1 MTRKNRRRRLPSALE
16 LLETR
21 WLFSLTIAPQANG
34 SEAGGSSHS
43 GGCCCPMCS
52 RYSGIVQVDS
62 MVYLPPDSKLTEEQI
77 EALAN
82 SDHGGGCSC
91 PLCKAALGE
100 QNPSVPVTDGS
111 SSENFVTSGE
121 KWPQPG
127 GPGNP
132 VTITY
137 SLSNLLDDQ
146 LGGVLSDDAVYDA
159 VEEALGLWAK
169 YAPLNFVEVEDSGP
183 DVDDDPYSPLRNPQ
197 IRFGFHAID
206 GRNDVLAHAYYP
218 DNTGLAGDVHLDR
231 DENWSTR
238 PSFSNIDIIEVLTH
252 ELGHSLGLDH
262 ETRNAAIMNPFYS
275 GRYEGPGTG
284 VLLQDD
290 INGIRAIYGTG
301 VGSVSSL
308 DRKPITEGEAFSL
321 DEDAPLQTVA
331 SVLANDSDP
340 NGDDLTALLVTPPA
354 HGEIVLAADGTFQYT
369 PDPNYFGSDSFTYQ
383 ASNGAFQSEATTVS
397 LTILP
402 TMDPPVAAPDEYAV
416 RTGDVLATGRQAE
429 TVVAAGSVWRYLDDG
444 SNQGT
449 AWREADFD
457 DAGWSAGPAQLGYGE
472 GDEATAIGF
481 GGNAEDRHIT
491 TYFRQ
496 EFDLSDT
503 ARINTLDLRLM
514 RDDGA
519 AVYLNGYLIARSNL
533 SSVINSESLA
543 LIDVAGSS
551 ETRFFTFTI
560 NVANLPAGTIRE
572 GRNVLAVEL
581 HQSRANSE
589 DLSFDLSLTALRNVS
604 DDPVVN
610 DQDLDLTGLLPNILA
625 GPEHGAL
632 EVEPDGSLVY
642 TPTPGFVGQDVV
654 TYQAASKN
662 AATFV
667 ASGSSWRYLDTG
679 ANLGEAWFDPTFD
692 DDDWK
697 TGQAQL
703 GYGDGDETTS
713 IDYGSANNRYATT
726 YFRKEFTLDDP
737 AAVLSLEAHVLRDDA
752 AAIYLNGAEIYRDDN
767 LPADAGHAVYTG
779 DPVDDE
785 EAFVTFSIPT
795 ELLTAGV
802 NVLAVEVHQ
811 SAANDNDLSFDLRL
825 EGKVAAEPT
834 TITIDVTPTIFGD
847 VDFNGR
853 VDLDDLN
860 YVRGNFGGDASV
872 LLGDAN
878 GDGAIDLIDLNAVRN
893 NFGSVALAPAAV
905 TASSPMES
913 VVAAVVVTEPVTS
926 KTLESKSPEG
936 RSAAPSRSSRAWDA
950 ALLDLLATSDR
961 SLSQLS
967 TLTRK
972 RLPVRST

>member
-21 WLFSLTIAPQANG
+21 WLFSLTVAPQANG
-34 SEAGGSSHS
+34 SEASGSSHG
-43 GGCCCPMCS
+43 GGCPCPMCS

-62 MVYLPPDSKLTEEQI
+62 MVFLPPDSKLTDEQI

-82 SDHGGGCSC
+82 SDHGAGCSC

-100 QNPSVPVTDGS
+100 SSPSVPVTDGS
-111 SSENFVTSGE
+111 SSENFVASGE

-127 GPGNP
+127 GAGNP

-137 SLSNLLDDQ
+137 SLSNLLDDD
-146 LGGVLSDDAVYDA
+146 LGGILSDDAVYDA
-159 VEEALGLWAK
+159 VEEALGMWAK
-169 YAPLNFVEVEDSGP
+169 YAPLNFVEMEDSGP
-183 DVDDDPYSPLRNPQ
+183 AVADDQYSALRNPQ
-197 IRFGFHAID
+197 IRIGFHPID
-206 GRNDVLAHAYYP
+206 NRNGVLAHAYYP
-218 DNTGLAGDVHLDR
+218 DGSGLAGDVHLDQS
-231 DENWSTR
+231 ENWSTR

-262 ETRNAAIMNPFYS
+262 ENRNPAIMNPFYS
-275 GRYEGPGTG
+275 GRFEGPGTG
-284 VLLQDD
+284 DLLQDD

-308 DRKPITEGEAFSL
+308 DRKPVTEGEAFSL
-321 DEDAPLQTVA
+321 DEDAPLQTDV
-331 SVLANDSDP
+331 SVLENDTDP
-340 NGDDLTALLVTPPA
+340 EGADLTALLVTGPA
-354 HGEIVLAADGTFQYT
+354 HGDIVLAADGTFQYT
-369 PDPNYFGSDSFTYQ
+369 PDPNYFGADSFTYQ
-383 ASNGAFQSEATTVS
+383 ASNGSFQSEATTVA
-397 LTILP
+397 LTVLP
-402 TMDPPVAAPDEYAV
+402 TMDLPVAAPDEYTV
-416 RTGDVLATGRQAE
+416 RTGNVLATGRKAE
-429 TVVAAGSVWRYLDDG
+429 TVVAAGSVWHYLDDG
-444 SNQGT
+444 SDQGT

-457 DAGWSAGPAQLGYGE
+457 DSDWSAGPAQLGYGE
-472 GDEATAIGF
+472 GDEATAVGF

-503 ARINTLDLRLM
+503 ARIHSLDLKLM

-519 AVYLNGYLIARSNL
+519 AVYLNGNLIARSNL
-533 SSVINSESLA
+533 SSNFNSETLA

-551 ETRFFTFTI
+551 ETRFFNFTI
-560 NVANLPAGTIRE
+560 SLANLPADTVRE

-589 DLSFDLSLTALRNVS
+589 DLSFDLSLTANRDVS

-610 DQDLDLTGLLPNILA
+610 DQDFDRTGLIAKVLA

-642 TPTPGFVGQDVV
+642 APTPGFVGQDVI
-654 TYQAASKN
+654 TYQATSKN

-667 ASGSSWRYLDTG
+667 ASGSNWRYLDTG
-679 ANLGEAWFDPTFD
+679 ANLGEAWFDPSFD
-692 DDDWK
+692 DNDWK

-703 GYGDGDETTS
+703 GYGDGDEATS
-713 IDYGSANNRYATT
+713 IDYGSASSRYATT
-726 YFRKEFTLDDP
+726 YFRKEFALDDP
-737 AAVLSLEAHVLRDDA
+737 AAVLTLDAQVLRDDA
-752 AAIYLNGAEIYRDDN
+752 AAIYLNGVEIYRDDN
-767 LPADAGHAVYTG
+767 LPAGAGHAVYTG

-785 EAFVTFSIPT
+785 KAFVTFSIPT
-795 ELLTAGV
+795 ELLVAGV

-811 SAANDNDLSFDLRL
+811 SAANDNDLSFDLQL
-825 EGKVAAEPT
+825 QGKVASEPT
-834 TITIDVTPTIFGD
+834 TITIDVTPTILGD

-860 YVRGNFGGDASV
+860 FVRSNFGGDASV

-878 GDGAIDLIDLNAVRN
+878 GDGAIDLSDLNAVRN
-893 NFGSVALAPAAV
+893 NFGSVASAPAAV
-905 TASSPMES
+905 TSSSPVES
-913 VVAAVVVTEPVTS
+913 TVAAVAVTNKS
-926 KTLESKSPEG
+926 AAKSLESHSTSLT
-936 RSAAPSRSSRAWDA
+936 RSNSAWDA

-961 SLSQLS
+961 TLSQLT

-972 RLPVRST
+972 RVASRTS